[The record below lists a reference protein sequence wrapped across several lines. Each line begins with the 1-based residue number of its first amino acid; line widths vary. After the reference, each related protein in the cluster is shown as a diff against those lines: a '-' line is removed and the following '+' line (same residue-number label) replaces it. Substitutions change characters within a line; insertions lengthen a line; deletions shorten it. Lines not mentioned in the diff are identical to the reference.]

1 MGVLGAEATPRPN
14 VAFLFAGQGAQ
25 RPGMGRAL
33 AEKSAAARAVFDA
46 VDAVRPGTS
55 AQCFGGTKEE
65 LALTANTQPCVLAV
79 DLACAAALA
88 ERGVVPAAV
97 AGHSLGELGALAFA
111 GAFDVEAAMRLA
123 VVRARLM
130 TQCCDA
136 HPGAMRAVMKLA
148 PERVE
153 ELASQAGEAWAV
165 NYNSP
170 LQTVIAGAP
179 DACERLDALVRDAGG
194 RSMRVA
200 VSGAF
205 HSPYMADAA
214 TGLSAHLAQHAP
226 ASPRMACWAN
236 LTGRPYPTEPA
247 KVAAT
252 LASQVKSPVR
262 WADELRGMRAAGI
275 DTFVEVGPGHTL
287 TGLVKRTLD
296 GVRAMSVED
305 PDQLEAALAAIAEG

>member
-1 MGVLGAEATPRPN
+1 MGALGEGASPLKN
-14 VAFLFAGQGAQ
+14 VAFLFAGQGSQ

-33 AEKSAAARAVFDA
+33 GEKSAAARAVFDA
-46 VDAVRPGTS
+46 ADAVRPGTS
-55 AQCFGGTKEE
+55 TQCFDGTKEE
-65 LALTANTQPCVLAV
+65 LALTENTQPCVLAV

-88 ERGVVPAAV
+88 ERGVAPAAV

-111 GAFDVEAAMRLA
+111 GAFDVEAVMRLA
-123 VVRARLM
+123 VERARLM
-130 TQCCDA
+130 SACCDA
-136 HPGAMRAVMKLA
+136 HPGAMRAVLKLA

-170 LQTVIAGAP
+170 LQTVVAGSP
-179 DACERLDALVRDAGG
+179 EACERLDALVRDAGG
-194 RSMRVA
+194 RSVRVA

-214 TGLSAHLAQHAP
+214 AGLAAHLARHAP
-226 ASPRMACWAN
+226 ASPRTQCWAN
-236 LTGRPYPTEPA
+236 LTGRPYPADPA
-247 KVAAT
+247 QVAQT

-262 WADELRGMRAAGI
+262 WVDELRGMRAAGI

-287 TGLVKRTLD
+287 TGLVRRTLD

-305 PDQLEAALAAIAEG
+305 PGQLEAAVAAIAEG